1 MILVERRSA
10 GNEPIIIPDGNESN
24 HKSQHD
30 GFIAPLHAP
39 ATKNTVHTSGT
50 AKKQSPPHFTPVTN
64 HTIGT
69 HTITSNMHTPPH
81 ITPANHTTGT
91 RTITSHTRKPLPIT
105 PSAIHNTYTNMQNT
119 FTPPPQSFHVDPYK
133 DSLTPLS
140 RPMSHGPAKTFTQ
153 ELLDNDF
160 DDFDDLSLGH
170 PSAANHHNEVGRNWE
185 SFSAHFTQEFE
196 WLKGEVDSLRN
207 DVKSLRRTVREL
219 KVRNFF

>member
-1 MILVERRSA
+1 MRKGKSFNETTSVQRKPQYIRTLSAILVSLCTL
-10 GNEPIIIPDGNESN
+10 NIIYKLKNLRKRPFFIP
-24 HKSQHD
+24 
-30 GFIAPLHAP
+30 
-39 ATKNTVHTSGT
+39 
-50 AKKQSPPHFTPVTN
+50 
-64 HTIGT
+64 
-69 HTITSNMHTPPH
+69 
-81 ITPANHTTGT
+81 
-91 RTITSHTRKPLPIT
+91 RKPLPIT